1 MQLDDL
7 DLTDDLALLSHTQQQ
22 IQEKTTSEAAV
33 DFNIH
38 KGKSEILRYNTTCT
52 KQITLDREDSE
63 DVKTFAYLDSIT
75 DKHGGSDADVN
86 RQSKSSI
93 STTEEHLEL
102 KTTVNQHQDTI
113 SNNLLC
119 ERTNQITAEEEPLEV
134 DRTHI
139 EESTQLH
146 HKASPHMESSRPKN
160 TLRREMETHKKN
172 EQQLDS
178 RKEGPGQSGLKNA
191 GQRPMLY

>member
-22 IQEKTTSEAAV
+22 IQGKTTSEAAV

-38 KGKSEILRYNTTCT
+38 EGKSKILRYNTACT

-102 KTTVNQHQDTI
+102 KTTVNQHQCQ
-113 SNNLLC
+113 NF
-119 ERTNQITAEEEPLEV
+119 Q
-134 DRTHI
+134 
-139 EESTQLH
+139 
-146 HKASPHMESSRPKN
+146 
-160 TLRREMETHKKN
+160 
-172 EQQLDS
+172 
-178 RKEGPGQSGLKNA
+178 
-191 GQRPMLY
+191 YYW